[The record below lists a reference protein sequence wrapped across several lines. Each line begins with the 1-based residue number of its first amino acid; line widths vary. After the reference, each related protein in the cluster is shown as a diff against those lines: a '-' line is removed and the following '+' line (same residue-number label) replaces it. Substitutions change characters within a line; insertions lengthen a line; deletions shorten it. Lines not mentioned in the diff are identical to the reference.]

1 MKKTISILLALFLF
15 GGISACAADSSPK
28 TISAAEGKA
37 MMEDDENIILID
49 VRTESEYL
57 ESHIAGAILV
67 PLDDISTLASQKMS
81 DLNATYIVYCRSGRR
96 SAEAVALLDE
106 MGYTSLYD
114 MGGIIN
120 WSYGT
125 VSGND

>member
-1 MKKTISILLALFLF
+1 MKKTIGIFFALFLF
-15 GGISACAADSSPK
+15 SGISACASDGSPAII
-28 TISAAEGKA
+28 TASEGKA
-37 MMEDDENIILID
+37 MMEEDENIILID
-49 VRTESEYL
+49 VRTESEFL
-57 ESHIAGAILV
+57 ESHIAGAVLV
-67 PLDDISTLASQKMS
+67 PLDSISTLASQKMS

-106 MGYTSLYD
+106 MGYSSLYD

-125 VSGND
+125 VSGNN

>member
-1 MKKTISILLALFLF
+1 MKKTIVLGFVMFLF
-15 GGISACAADSSPK
+15 AGISACESASSPT
-28 TISAAEGKA
+28 TITAAEGKA
-37 MMEDDENIILID
+37 MMEEDSKIILID

-67 PLDDISTLASQKMS
+67 PLDDIPTLAAQMME
-81 DLNATYIVYCRSGRR
+81 DLDATYIVYCRSGRR
-96 SAEAVALLDE
+96 SAEAVVLLDG

-125 VSGND
+125 VSGNN